1 MTSHCEYCGKRGPRD
16 YSSHTTTEWVNP
28 RQEVD
33 PTNTVDRRV
42 YTTERSRPRFHWV
55 YDEIKTPYEGNLKVV
70 RENGGTA
77 TLWDGESYKV
87 KYGNFCTLRCAL
99 AYANAEVARR
109 AIRKGEVL

>member
-16 YSSHTTTEWVNP
+16 YSSHTTTRRVNP

-33 PTNTVDRRV
+33 PRTADWV
-42 YTTERSRPRFHWV
+42 RPIDHWV
-55 YDEIKTPYEGNLKVV
+55 EDVIKIPYEGNLRVV
-70 RENGGTA
+70 REAGGTA